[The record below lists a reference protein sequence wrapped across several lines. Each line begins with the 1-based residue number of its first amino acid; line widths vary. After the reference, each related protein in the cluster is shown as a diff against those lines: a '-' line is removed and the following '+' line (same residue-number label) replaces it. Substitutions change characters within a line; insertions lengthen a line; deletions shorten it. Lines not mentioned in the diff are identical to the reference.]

1 MDTGYITLFT
11 ELARSSEVI
20 AEQVMALNK
29 ANNDEQGETTAAIM
43 RDDYAKLYDKL
54 RNGDGE
60 LSRNEFAKLLVS
72 TYIVVNNLEDRIKNY
87 TKSVEQYKINVMPKL
102 QRIID
107 ETKTD
112 EEAKNLANEI
122 FTINT

>member
-11 ELARSSEVI
+11 ELAHSSEVI
-20 AEQVMALNK
+20 AKQVMALNK